1 MDHILA
7 NKATFKDA
15 TSVAGDAAIVSGVV
29 LAHNRQTQPYA
40 LGAIGLGIISKIA
53 SASTRAEA
61 DTRSWDNLPLYLSFA
76 HLDVPAGEH
85 ALTVDFL
92 DEGNRVIAGLTKKM
106 TINVPPNGADKV
118 VYVSDKSTSPQN
130 L

>member
-1 MDHILA
+1 MPSGAHNPRCASRCPVPTIQCEPAGVCGLRSRPDQVRRGPVMDHILA

-29 LAHNRQTQPYA
+29 LAHNRETQPFA
-40 LGAIGLGIISKIA
+40 LGAIGLGILSKIA

-76 HLDVPAGEH
+76 HFDVPPG
-85 ALTVDFL
+85 
-92 DEGNRVIAGLTKKM
+92 
-106 TINVPPNGADKV
+106 
-118 VYVSDKSTSPQN
+118 
-130 L
+130 